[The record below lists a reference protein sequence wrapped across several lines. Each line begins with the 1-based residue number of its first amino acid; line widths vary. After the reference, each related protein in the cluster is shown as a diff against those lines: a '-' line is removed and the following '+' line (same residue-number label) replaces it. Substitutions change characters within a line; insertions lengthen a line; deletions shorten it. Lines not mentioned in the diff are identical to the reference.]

1 MMSASLPVVIKLVSS
16 CLATATYDDGHLQLR
31 IHFHDGSAYDYQGVP
46 PALFASLA
54 DAPSQGSFFNLHIR
68 DRFPCARVNEN

>member
-1 MMSASLPVVIKLVSS
+1 MISASIPIVINLVSS
-16 CLATATYDDGHLQLR
+16 CLATAAYDGHRQLR
-31 IHFHDGSAYDYQGVP
+31 IHFRDGSAYDYQGVP

-54 DAPSQGSFFNLHIR
+54 AAPSQGSFFNLHIR